1 MVQRARRIQDGRSP
15 ASARRHLAAQGRAEH
30 GSPVSPQAPK
40 AAAPG
45 RVKVKIDASV
55 RALDQIDHIVVLMM
69 ENRSYDQMLGYLTLS
84 GRRPE
89 LDGLRPGMAN
99 VYHDHDNRFP
109 QYDGVSFPAHEL
121 LTTKTLSL

>member
-45 RVKVKIDASV
+45 RVKVKLDAAV
-55 RALDQIDHIVVLMM
+55 RALDQVDHIVVLML
-69 ENRSYDQMLGYLTLS
+69 ENRSYDHMLGYLTFRAAARS
-84 GRRPE
+84 WMGSKPGWPMSTAIRRQVPE
-89 LDGLRPGMAN
+89 L
-99 VYHDHDNRFP
+99 
-109 QYDGVSFPAHEL
+109 
-121 LTTKTLSL
+121 